1 MWIFR
6 FNRFLQNSLRLIAII
21 FIIIKHG
28 INNWL
33 YNSRIPRRIFDPK
46 GRKLTTRSER
56 IRLMIEDLGP
66 TFIKF
71 GQIIADRPDLASEQL
86 REELKKLQSSA
97 KPFDSAIAFRL
108 IEEELGDPINDIFLQ
123 LSPEPIASASIAQV
137 YKGIL
142 KTGQEVA
149 IKIQRPNI
157 RQKIK
162 VDLVLMHIL
171 AKQAVKSYPEL
182 ANFNVIG
189 FVEDFGTLIKKELD
203 FTNEAANML
212 RFSAMF
218 KDDEHCYIP
227 KVFNKHT
234 TQKLIVMEFVSGIRP
249 DDIEALKEA
258 GLDTQAIAEN
268 GTNIILKMILRYG
281 FFHADPH
288 PGNIFI
294 RENNQ
299 VVLLDHGMTASL
311 KPKQIQ
317 ALINFIMGFSRQN
330 PHKITKALLSL
341 LEVTY
346 FKDEENLEF
355 EISEMIQKYSYVPY
369 ENMDISSLL
378 SETFNI
384 IVRYDGLKIPSN
396 LFMLLKAIATIQ
408 KFAEKLNAE
417 VSLPE
422 LIKPY
427 ATEKIMD
434 RFNLDNIINKIM
446 SSAEDYLYIVDQL
459 PKDIKEIINNLRK
472 GVLKHEINIREDSF
486 TNKAMRQG
494 INRFA
499 FVMIMGLMLVCST
512 LLMIFIPEKQAI
524 RIFFYV
530 TVTIVSWTALRLLT
544 KTTIS

>member
-6 FNRFLQNSLRLIAII
+6 FNRFLQNSFRLIAII
-21 FIIIKHG
+21 FIIIKHAVT
-28 INNWL
+28 NWI
-33 YNSRIPRRIFDPK
+33 YNSRFPRRIFDPK
-46 GRKLTTRSER
+46 GKRLTTRQER
-56 IRLMIEDLGP
+56 VRLMIEDLGP

-71 GQIIADRPDLASEQL
+71 GQIIADRPDLASEQM

-97 KPFDSAIAFRL
+97 KPFDSAVAFRL
-108 IEEELGDPINDIFLQ
+108 IEEELGDPINDVFLQ
-123 LSPEPIASASIAQV
+123 LSKEPIASASIAQV
-137 YKGIL
+137 YEGIL
-142 KTGQEVA
+142 RAGQKVA

-162 VDLVLMHIL
+162 VDLVLMRIL
-171 AKQAVKSYPEL
+171 AEQAVKSYPEL
-182 ANFNVIG
+182 ANFNMIG
-189 FVEDFGTLIKKELD
+189 FVDDFGTLIKKELD

-227 KVFNKHT
+227 KVFNKYT
-234 TQKLIVMEFVSGIRP
+234 TQKLIIMEYVAGIKP
-249 DDIEALKEA
+249 DDIESLKEA
-258 GLDTQAIAEN
+258 GLDTQQIAVN
-268 GTNIILKMILRYG
+268 GTNIILKMILRHG

-317 ALINFIMGFSRQN
+317 ALINFIMGFSKQH
-330 PHKITKALLSL
+330 PHKITKALLNL
-341 LEVTY
+341 LEVNY

-369 ENMDISSLL
+369 ENMDVSVLL

-396 LFMLLKAIATIQ
+396 LFMLLKSIATIQ

-422 LIKPY
+422 LITPY
-427 ATEKIMD
+427 ATEKIME
-434 RFNLDNIINKIM
+434 RFNLDNIINKIL
-446 SSAEDYLYIVDQL
+446 SSAEDYLYIADQL
-459 PKDIKEIINNLRK
+459 PKDITEIMNNLRK
-472 GVLKHEINIREDSF
+472 GVLTHEINIREDSF

-499 FVMIMGLMLVCST
+499 FVLIMGLMLVCST
-512 LLMIFIPEKQAI
+512 LLMIFIPEKQGI
-524 RIFFYV
+524 RFFFYI
-530 TVTIVSWTALRLLT
+530 TVTIVSWTALRLLAR
-544 KTTIS
+544 TTIS

>member
-1 MWIFR
+1 
-6 FNRFLQNSLRLIAII
+6 
-21 FIIIKHG
+21 
-28 INNWL
+28 
-33 YNSRIPRRIFDPK
+33 
-46 GRKLTTRSER
+46 
-56 IRLMIEDLGP
+56 
-66 TFIKF
+66 
-71 GQIIADRPDLASEQL
+71 
-86 REELKKLQSSA
+86 
-97 KPFDSAIAFRL
+97 
-108 IEEELGDPINDIFLQ
+108 
-123 LSPEPIASASIAQV
+123 
-137 YKGIL
+137 
-142 KTGQEVA
+142 
-149 IKIQRPNI
+149 
-157 RQKIK
+157 
-162 VDLVLMHIL
+162 
-171 AKQAVKSYPEL
+171 
-182 ANFNVIG
+182 
-189 FVEDFGTLIKKELD
+189 
-203 FTNEAANML
+203 
-212 RFSAMF
+212 
-218 KDDEHCYIP
+218 
-227 KVFNKHT
+227 
-234 TQKLIVMEFVSGIRP
+234 VMEFVSGIRP